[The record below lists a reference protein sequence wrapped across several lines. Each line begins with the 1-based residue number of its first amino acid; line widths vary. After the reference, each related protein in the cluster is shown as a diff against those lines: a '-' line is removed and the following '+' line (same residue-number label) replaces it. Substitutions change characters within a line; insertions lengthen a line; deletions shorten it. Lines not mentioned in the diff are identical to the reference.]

1 MYYVYCYHSF
11 FLQDAVSKI
20 KWMNND
26 IDVDET
32 QFENSPILLE
42 NLAFGK
48 PIAKGSNAVVYAVN
62 IKQFDSASPA
72 EETSQE
78 LTPRTVKI
86 QSEDSDD
93 IKKYPL
99 ALKMMFNYDIQ
110 SSAMAILNAMYRETV
125 PARIYYSNTGV
136 TEWEIE

>member
-1 MYYVYCYHSF
+1 
-11 FLQDAVSKI
+11 
-20 KWMNND
+20 MNND

-32 QFENSPILLE
+32 IFDTSPIVLE
-42 NLAFGK
+42 NLTFGK
-48 PIAKGSNAVVYAVN
+48 PIAKGANAVVYAAN
-62 IKQFDSASPA
+62 IKEP
-72 EETSQE
+72 ETSSSNVVEQ
-78 LTPRTVKI
+78 TQKVVKI
-86 QSEDSDD
+86 RPENSDD
-93 IKKYPL
+93 IEKFPL